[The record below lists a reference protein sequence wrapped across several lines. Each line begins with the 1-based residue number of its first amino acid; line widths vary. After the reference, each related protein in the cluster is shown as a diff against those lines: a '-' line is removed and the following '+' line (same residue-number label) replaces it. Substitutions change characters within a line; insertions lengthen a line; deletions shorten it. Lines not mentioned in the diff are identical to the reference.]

1 MGLNLFLLLRPRAVE
16 PVERQVTTPGH
27 AAVLTIEDGGGMVS
41 MIMGWGEQGRR
52 HYVGRAH
59 GI

>member
-27 AAVLTIEDGGGMVS
+27 AAVLTIEDSGGMVS
-41 MIMGWGEQGRR
+41 TIMG
-52 HYVGRAH
+52 
-59 GI
+59 